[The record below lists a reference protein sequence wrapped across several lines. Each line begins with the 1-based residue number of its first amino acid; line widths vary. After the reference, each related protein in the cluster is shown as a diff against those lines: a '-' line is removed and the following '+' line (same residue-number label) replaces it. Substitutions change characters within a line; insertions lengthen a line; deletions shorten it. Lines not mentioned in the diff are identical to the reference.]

1 MKPTG
6 GEDGTMLAEVLIAST
21 IIAVGLLA
29 LLSTISISAY
39 SIQEGQQL
47 TTATFLANQ
56 RLEQVKAS
64 QWTVEPSVDAL
75 GVSATGSAPPK
86 SGGLTTFPDEAP
98 MPAPYAGFSR
108 TVRVTEC
115 SSGSGCAGVVGA
127 DLRQVTVS
135 VSYRPLTGIGQAP
148 AGTTK
153 AAVVSTLV
161 ARK

>member
-1 MKPTG
+1 MKTIG
-6 GEDGTMLAEVLIAST
+6 REDGTMLAEVLIAST

-86 SGGLTTFPDEAP
+86 SAGLTTFPDESP
-98 MPAPYAGFSR
+98 MPTPYAGFSR
-108 TVRVTEC
+108 TVRVIDC
-115 SSGSGCAGVVGA
+115 GSGSGCAGVVGA

-148 AGTTK
+148 AGTKK
-153 AAVVSTLV
+153 AAIVSTLV